1 MAGASR
7 GRPDVPVRVS
17 NADSQGTLLRQPL
30 HTFSRVPRLLA
41 PPLECKPTRL
51 APPQHALRERPP
63 LKCIPG
69 KTFPRSVRRRRRRT
83 SGCPTSRWY
92 TKLPDASGSG
102 QLPPSPRSPRV
113 IVLAPHVDGLVHVAL
128 RGRLLA
134 RALHRGED
142 RAGRS
147 RGGWTPL
154 RPLRGLQETRVATR
168 VTQSPISL
176 HRGQR
181 VRGSMQAAL
190 QCKRACFSS
199 SSTGSHRVGH
209 N

>member
-1 MAGASR
+1 MSVAGASR

-147 RGGWTPL
+147 RAG
-154 RPLRGLQETRVATR
+154 ATDAER
-168 VTQSPISL
+168 DAAPSL
-176 HRGQR
+176 P
-181 VRGSMQAAL
+181 
-190 QCKRACFSS
+190 SS
-199 SSTGSHRVGH
+199 SRPPSLGPGSPPDS
-209 N
+209 